1 MAKAIQGL
9 IAYLRTGHAGE
20 HWRHQAAELHAY
32 CGRHGLAVR
41 ATSFEDSERAEGWP
55 PYRLGRA
62 LDLLA
67 EGDGL
72 IAADLRRLASS
83 PAELE
88 QLAACL
94 DGLGAYLLSVAEGLD
109 TGTREGRREFEVL
122 RAGAQWQ
129 LAISEVRVNDLR
141 RDASAAERRAWL
153 RGRREGERL
162 GAEQARREHSEKVRA
177 GQARA
182 RAQGNPVGGR
192 ALADHP
198 EIEARIRDMLEKG
211 LSRSHV
217 ARLLNA
223 EAVPPVRGGRRW
235 WPASVPALETLE
247 ARRTRRRGGRP

>member
-83 PAELE
+83 PAELDA
-88 QLAACL
+88 LAEHL
-94 DGLGAYLLSVAEGLD
+94 DRRGAYLVCVAEGLD
-109 TGTREGRREFEVL
+109 TGTREGRRGFDL
-122 RAGAQWQ
+122 FRAGARWQ
-129 LAISEVRVNDLR
+129 FSDGEARLSNLR
-141 RDASAAERRAWL
+141 RRARAAERRAWL
-153 RGRREGERL
+153 GGRREGERF
-162 GAEQARREHSEKVRA
+162 GAEQARREHGEKVRA

-182 RAQGNPVGGR
+182 RAQGRRVGGR
-192 ALADHP
+192 ALADLP
-198 EIEARIRDMLEKG
+198 ELEQRIHAMLETG
-211 LSRSHV
+211 ISRSQV

-223 EAVPPVRGGRRW
+223 EGVPPLRGGTRW
-235 WPASVPALETLE
+235 WPASVPALETLV
-247 ARRTRRRGGRP
+247 ARRIRRGGGRP